1 MFAEDACTWPVLL
14 LRPLASVIPTWSV
27 TENQSPQILK
37 IINCF
42 CDQGQLPIVSLAAM
56 VMEVIEHPI
65 AIMKGFMA
73 WLCMFDNLWIL
84 HNNMRSLYKGFSF
97 NTQSNTTLRSCCVY
111 EIDQTQ
117 ETGLDS
123 FKFPCRSN

>member
-14 LRPLASVIPTWSV
+14 LRPLASVVPTWSV

-65 AIMKGFMA
+65 AITKGFMA

-84 HNNMRSLYKGFSF
+84 HNNMRRL
-97 NTQSNTTLRSCCVY
+97 
-111 EIDQTQ
+111 
-117 ETGLDS
+117 
-123 FKFPCRSN
+123 

>member
-1 MFAEDACTWPVLL
+1 
-14 LRPLASVIPTWSV
+14 
-27 TENQSPQILK
+27 
-37 IINCF
+37 
-42 CDQGQLPIVSLAAM
+42 M